1 MAIGGKWPHCL
12 SPDGPVAPAR
22 FHKWLPCLWINCR
35 WSQQSVQISTY
46 LQLRAAGQRPQREA
60 SLQSCFSVTDV
71 NRSCCW
77 LEVISCQSSL
87 QSWPEFG
94 ERSELI
100 CWPSGWKHN
109 ERLTLLKWDS
119 QELSKTPLR
128 CWCLYLDASA
138 SPRDPRSKGVMGR
151 CFRSRRGSDGAAST
165 LAFGGTVC

>member
-22 FHKWLPCLWINCR
+22 FHKWLPCLWINCC

-109 ERLTLLKWDS
+109 ERLTLLKWD
-119 QELSKTPLR
+119 LSTPRNSLR
-128 CWCLYLDASA
+128 PHYDADACIWMLLLHHVILDA
-138 SPRDPRSKGVMGR
+138 RVWWV
-151 CFRSRRGSDGAAST
+151 T
-165 LAFGGTVC
+165 VFGLTGDLMAPPVR